1 MVRKY
6 DSMYIQALDIIS
18 SMELSPQPTSEG
30 SPMYAFEYKNATMFI
45 DEGESDHDIDLSC
58 SVYLSGTE
66 DEQKQVLNDAKDMAE
81 DDLTEF
87 DIHYIGDG
95 LAFIALYL
103 RVKESR
109 HKLYKKHLL
118 AMMDK
123 LVDGYIT
130 LSCTISLIKYTQS
143 SEFIESIT
151 NKQN

>member
-18 SMELSPQPTSEG
+18 SLGLSPQPTSEG

-66 DEQKQVLNDAKDMAE
+66 DEQKQILDNAKDMAE

-87 DIHYIGDG
+87 DIHYVGDG

-130 LSCTISLIKYTQS
+130 LSCAISLIKYTQS

>member
-30 SPMYAFEYKNATMFI
+30 SPMYAFEYKSATMFI

-130 LSCTISLIKYTQS
+130 LSCAISLIKYTQS

>member
-18 SMELSPQPTSEG
+18 SLGLSPQPTSEG

-66 DEQKQVLNDAKDMAE
+66 DEQKQILNDAKDMAE

-109 HKLYKKHLL
+109 HKLYKKHLVS
-118 AMMDK
+118 MMEK
-123 LVDGYIT
+123 LLDGYIT
-130 LSCTISLIKYTQS
+130 LSCAISLVRYTQS
-143 SEFIESIT
+143 PEFIASIT
-151 NKQN
+151 NNKI

>member
-130 LSCTISLIKYTQS
+130 LSCAISLIKYTQS

>member
-18 SMELSPQPTSEG
+18 SMGLSPQPTSEG

-45 DEGESDHDIDLSC
+45 DGGESDHDIDLPC
-58 SVYLSGTE
+58 SVYLSGTG
-66 DEQKQVLNDAKDMAE
+66 DEQKQILNDAKDMAE

-109 HKLYKKHLL
+109 HKLYKKNLL
-118 AMMDK
+118 SMMDK

-130 LSCTISLIKYTQS
+130 LSCAISLIKYTQS
-143 SEFIESIT
+143 PEFIESIM

>member
-1 MVRKY
+1 MG
-6 DSMYIQALDIIS
+6 
-18 SMELSPQPTSEG
+18 LSPQPTSEG
-30 SPMYAFEYKNATMFI
+30 SPMFASEYKNATMFI
-45 DEGESDHDIDLSC
+45 DKGESDHDIDLLC

-66 DEQKQVLNDAKDMAE
+66 NEQKQILNDAKDMAE

-118 AMMDK
+118 SMMDK
-123 LVDGYIT
+123 LADGYNTI
-130 LSCTISLIKYTQS
+130 SCAISLIKYNQS
-143 SEFIESIT
+143 SEFIGSIT

>member
-6 DSMYIQALDIIS
+6 DRMYTQALDIIS
-18 SMELSPQPTSEG
+18 SMGLSPQPTAEG
-30 SPMYAFEYKNATMFI
+30 SSMYVFEYKNATMFI
-45 DEGESDHDIDLSC
+45 DEGESDHDIDLLC

-66 DEQKQVLNDAKDMAE
+66 EEQKQILEAAKDMAE

-87 DIHYIGDG
+87 DIHYVGDG
-95 LAFIALYL
+95 LAYIALFL

-109 HKLYKKHLL
+109 HKLYRKHLVSI
-118 AMMDK
+118 MDK

-130 LSCTISLIKYTQS
+130 LSCAISLISYTQS

-151 NKQN
+151 NN